1 MSVLLLRLA
10 GPLQSWGARGR
21 FVRRT
26 TSPAPTK
33 SAVLGL
39 LAAAQGR
46 RRTDPIEDLLELR
59 FGVRVDQ
66 PGTLLQDFHTVSRLT
81 PELPTAK
88 GSSLRNEEANKVTYR
103 QYLEDAV
110 FLAGVEGK
118 RELLAALDDAIRHP
132 RFFLYLGRRSC
143 PPLPPLSLGVVGGSL
158 EQALSEQPWQAA
170 RWFQRRTVSEDG
182 HVDLEVIVDDP
193 QGEPLDPDVPLSF
206 DPHRRS
212 HAVRRVRREQ
222 VRVAVPPPDV
232 VASSSTHDPFGL
244 L

>member
-10 GPLQSWGARGR
+10 GPLQSWGVRGR

-26 TSPAPTK
+26 TSPTPTK

-39 LAAAQGR
+39 LAAAEGR

-66 PGTLLQDFHTVSRLT
+66 PGTVLQDFHTVSRLT

-88 GSSLRNEEANKVTYR
+88 GSLLRNEEANKVTYR

-143 PPLPPLSLGVVGGSL
+143 PPLPPLTLGVVEGSL
-158 EQALSEQPWQAA
+158 EQALSGQPWQAA
-170 RWFQRRTVSEDG
+170 PWVKRRTTTDDVE
-182 HVDLEVIVDDP
+182 LEVIIDDP
-193 QGEPLDPDVPLSF
+193 GGEPLDPDIPLSF
-206 DPHRRS
+206 GPLRRS
-212 HAVRRVRREQ
+212 HAVRRVRREH
-222 VRVAVPPPDV
+222 VRVAVRSPG
-232 VASSSTHDPFGL
+232 AAAGSATHDPFGL

>member
-118 RELLAALDDAIRHP
+118 RELLVALDEAIRRP

-143 PPLPPLSLGVVGGSL
+143 PPQLPLTLGVLEGSL
-158 EQALSEQPWQAA
+158 EQVFSGQPWQAA
-170 RWFQRRTVSEDG
+170 PWLQRRTRAD

-222 VRVAVPPPDV
+222 VRVAVQPPDV